1 MSQSNF
7 INLLIK
13 YCGKSFC
20 KVCRKFL
27 PWNKMYKHA
36 KCTNKQGLQTKC
48 TSKGLGQK
56 RTTVVLVTSVFVKVR
71 TKGEGRGSKIWL
83 ICVYVLYRQHVTKK
97 APVLSVPFVRRY
109 LLKKKKCRIN
119 DSEWFD
125 AVKVYENEHFSW
137 YPSLTLD
144 LHAHLIFALKF
155 SLCKLVCVCN

>member
-1 MSQSNF
+1 
-7 INLLIK
+7 
-13 YCGKSFC
+13 
-20 KVCRKFL
+20 
-27 PWNKMYKHA
+27 MYKHA

-119 DSEWFD
+119 DSKYFD
-125 AVKVYENEHFSW
+125 
-137 YPSLTLD
+137 LTQLKYTRMSTFPDTLHSLD
-144 LHAHLIFALKF
+144 LRAHLIFTLKF